1 MCREM
6 MKVKF
11 PERHLSMTAR
21 HSFLQVKRLP
31 RRRRKLPGLQLMG
44 GAFCHSTM
52 SSSAMGAG
60 LIARV
65 APGMT
70 TATTCQLYSPQRR
83 LAHVVLSLQDMVG
96 ALEPC
101 MTHTLVYFVA
111 NVISFPL

>member
-1 MCREM
+1 
-6 MKVKF
+6 
-11 PERHLSMTAR
+11 MTAR

-44 GAFCHSTM
+44 GVLWCHSTM

-70 TATTCQLYSPQRR
+70 KTTIYQLCFSKSSVV
-83 LAHVVLSLQDMVG
+83 HVVLSRFFRNL
-96 ALEPC
+96 
-101 MTHTLVYFVA
+101 THGMHAFTFRKTV
-111 NVISFPL
+111 